1 MLREKFEGQINEMRK
16 SNRSEFKNAEER
28 LDRLQTAIAQEV
40 DDRVTETDA
49 KINQTK
55 ETLDKLQSGF
65 DTEVNTRI
73 EREKFIRQ
81 EIDDSKYDL
90 QKKIDY
96 ERTDKS
102 LKLGAFRDDTNNQL
116 KK

>member
-1 MLREKFEGQINEMRK
+1 MRK
-16 SNRSEFKNAEER
+16 SNRAEFKNAEER

-73 EREKFIRQ
+73 GREKFIRQ

-102 LKLGAFRDDTNNQL
+102 LKLGAFRDDTNS
-116 KK
+116 